1 MRKYRKCLKRVNL
14 CNAVTILTFE
24 VVYLPVSL
32 GWFIWF
38 NFEIQYHMVHMWR
51 ELLDSFQVHH
61 CQVPT
66 PRCVQQLLNLL
77 ACLGDPLFPT
87 GIGYVTTECHS
98 IIVRGNFSGVSFS
111 PDIAVNKEDSSS
123 FTLQCLDSD
132 MVTHGRAGDQAQID
146 DIGHILGTCLSVVP
160 LRKKD
165 PVLYRNF
172 INNSV
177 GVPVKWCNELGQ
189 YC

>member
-1 MRKYRKCLKRVNL
+1 
-14 CNAVTILTFE
+14 
-24 VVYLPVSL
+24 
-32 GWFIWF
+32 
-38 NFEIQYHMVHMWR
+38 MVHMWR

-98 IIVRGNFSGVSFS
+98 IIVRGNIPGVSFS

-123 FTLQCLDSD
+123 FTPQCLYSD
-132 MVTHGRAGDQAQID
+132 LVTHGRAGDQSQID
-146 DIGHILGTCLSVVP
+146 DIGHIPGTCLSIVP
-160 LRKKD
+160 LRKKGSCIS
-165 PVLYRNF
+165 YFFFHFNNF
-172 INNSV
+172 A